1 MGYILKIENI
11 VKSFSENLSKPDSN
25 QAILSDINME
35 VFPLST
41 VAIIGG
47 NGAGK
52 TTLLNIINGFIK
64 PDSGNITLSNNGKLS
79 NLVQLNPH
87 ETARLG
93 IGRLFQGTRVYDNLT
108 VKENLMIACNEYS
121 LERPFYN
128 VLLSRKYKTR
138 LVEINSKIETL
149 LHKIKD
155 NSFLDDINKKAGS
168 LAYGQQ
174 RMLNL
179 ISLLLGD
186 YKIVLLDEPTSG
198 INTEDW
204 KTIDSIIQTM
214 QSSGISV
221 IMVEHNID
229 FVKKHASDC
238 FYMKAGKIVVSGNT
252 NDVLNHSSVKNDY
265 LALC

>member
-1 MGYILKIENI
+1 MEYILKIENI

-25 QAILSDINME
+25 KAILSEINME
-35 VFPLST
+35 ITPLST
-41 VAIIGG
+41 IAIIGG

-64 PDSGNITLSNNGKLS
+64 PDSGSITLNNSGKLW
-79 NLVQLNPH
+79 NLVHLYPH

-93 IGRLFQGTRVYDNLT
+93 IGRLFQGTRVYGNLT
-108 VKENLMIACNEYS
+108 VMENLMIACNEYS
-121 LERPFYN
+121 LEQPFYN
-128 VLLSRKYKTR
+128 VLKSRKYKKQ
-138 LVEINSKIETL
+138 LAEIVNKIETI
-149 LHKIKD
+149 LHNIEG
-155 NSFLDDINKKAGS
+155 NGFLNDINKKAGD

-198 INTEDW
+198 INPEDW
-204 KTIDSIIQTM
+204 VTIESIILAM
-214 QSSGISV
+214 KNSGITIV
-221 IMVEHNID
+221 MVEHNID

-238 FYMKAGKIVVSGNT
+238 FYMKAGSIVVSGNT
-252 NDVLNHSSVKNDY
+252 NHVLNHSLVKNDQ
-265 LALC
+265 LELC